1 MTEERLGRME
11 DKLEKLSKD
20 VYAIA
25 RMEER
30 MLSVFRRLENI
41 DGSIKKMDDRVDEI
55 ENQALIRGR
64 KNSFRRAPVLDG
76 RYRHRWFSFHIF
88 AVNFARLTKRRLLR
102 YECGIR
108 TSMTLLWR
116 ILLQH
121 VSVLIKP
128 F

>member
-25 RMEER
+25 QMEER

-55 ENQALIRGR
+55 EKQA
-64 KNSFRRAPVLDG
+64 
-76 RYRHRWFSFHIF
+76 
-88 AVNFARLTKRRLLR
+88 
-102 YECGIR
+102 
-108 TSMTLLWR
+108 
-116 ILLQH
+116 
-121 VSVLIKP
+121 
-128 F
+128 